1 MDKRQQEI
9 LDRFSIFDDW
19 MEKYQY
25 IIDLG
30 KKLEPVSDE
39 ERNEENRLHGC
50 QSQVW
55 MVHEKQPDGTLHFRA
70 NSDAAIVSGLIALVL
85 AVYNDRTPEE
95 ILQLTPAFIEKLGL
109 QSHLSMTRS
118 NGLNAMIERIRE
130 VAREN
135 LPSQGNNPPSN
146 QVTVDEASTAKRQE
160 TS

>member
-9 LDRFSIFDDW
+9 LEQFDLFDDW

-30 KKLEPVSDE
+30 KKLEPLSDE
-39 ERNEENRLHGC
+39 EKSEENRLHGC

-55 MVHEKQPDGTLHFRA
+55 MVHERTPDGALHFRA

-85 AVYNDRTPEE
+85 AIYNDRHPQE
-95 ILQLTPAFIEKLGL
+95 ILQLKPDFIEKLGL

-118 NGLNAMIERIRE
+118 NGLNAMIERIQS
-130 VAREN
+130 VARES
-135 LPSQGNNPPSN
+135 LEPSPH
-146 QVTVDEASTAKRQE
+146 
-160 TS
+160 